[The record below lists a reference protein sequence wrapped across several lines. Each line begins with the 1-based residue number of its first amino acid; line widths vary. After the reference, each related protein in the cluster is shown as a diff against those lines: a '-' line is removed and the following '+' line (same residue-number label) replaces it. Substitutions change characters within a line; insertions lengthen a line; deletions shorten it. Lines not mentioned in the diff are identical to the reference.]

1 MSSFEDLPTKTIC
14 ISHNRDVDGIVTAAF
29 IKHVSKCGI
38 FLTDYD
44 RVLQTLQQVDGVTNL
59 YIYDLGTNK
68 ETEFQF
74 LQQLQQIVKKAGV
87 CYIDHHP
94 INAAF
99 TQKLADIGVR
109 VIHCKSD
116 CAAAITYEL
125 YKDKLPR
132 EAALLA
138 ACAAVTDDIEDGAIT
153 KKLLRRYDRDLVL
166 LEASILSYAIAA
178 KGEDEEFLL
187 NLTEQLANFKLP
199 HQIPNLCQYAC
210 EYGQRMIDLSHRIVE
225 EGVRMKNIAYMQTVE
240 RNLGSV
246 ANFLMGEFDVPV
258 GVAYRYKEET
268 GRYIVSLRSTNGF
281 PPNLGE
287 LTSNTAAL
295 VEGIGGGHLNA
306 SGAVVPSNSI
316 TKFLELL
323 DESLTKLIH

>member
-1 MSSFEDLPTKTIC
+1 MSSFEDLPTRTIC

-29 IKHVSKCGI
+29 VRHVSKCGV

-44 RVLQTLQQVDGVTNL
+44 RVLQTLQMVDGATNL
-59 YIYDLGTNK
+59 YICDLGTNK

-74 LQQLQQIVKKAGV
+74 LQHLQQIAKKTGV

-94 INAAF
+94 MDRSRM
-99 TQKLADIGVR
+99 QKLTDIGVR
-109 VIHCKSD
+109 VIHRESD
-116 CAAAITYEL
+116 CAAVITYEL

-138 ACAAVTDDIEDGAIT
+138 ACAAVTDDIEDSLIT
-153 KKLLRRYDRDLVL
+153 KKILRRYDRDLIL

-178 KGEDEEFLL
+178 KGEDEDFLL
-187 NLTEQLANFKLP
+187 YLTEQLANFVLP

-210 EYGQRMIDLSHRIVE
+210 EYGQRMIDLSSMIVR
-225 EGVRMKNIAYMQTVE
+225 EGVKMQNIAYMQTVE

-246 ANFLMGEFDVPV
+246 ANFLIGEFDVPV
-258 GVAYRYKEET
+258 GVAYRYKQQT
-268 GRYIVSLRSTNGF
+268 GKYIISLRSTNGF
-281 PPNLGE
+281 PKNLGE
-287 LTSNTAAL
+287 LTSNTASL

-306 SGAVVPSNSI
+306 SGAVVPDKNI
-316 TKFLELL
+316 LKFLELL
-323 DESLTKLIH
+323 DEGLSSLRK

>member
-1 MSSFEDLPTKTIC
+1 MSSFEDLPTKTVC
-14 ISHNRDVDGIVTAAF
+14 ISHNRDADGVITAAL
-29 IKHVSKCGI
+29 IRHVTNCTVY
-38 FLTDYD
+38 LTDYD
-44 RVLQTLQQVDGVTNL
+44 RVIQTLQKVGSATNL
-59 YIYDLGTNK
+59 YICDLGTNK
-68 ETEFQF
+68 ETEFQ
-74 LQQLQQIVKKAGV
+74 LVQQLQQMVKRMGI

-94 INAAF
+94 MSPTF
-99 TQKLADIGVR
+99 MQKLVEIGVR

-116 CAAAITYEL
+116 CASAITYEL
-125 YKDKLPR
+125 YKDRLPR

-138 ACAAVTDDIEDGAIT
+138 ACGAVTDAIEDGEIT
-153 KKLLRRYDRDLVL
+153 KKLLRRYDRDLIM

-187 NLTEQLANFKLP
+187 GLTEQMASGKLP

-210 EYGQRMIDLSHRIVE
+210 EYGQRMIDLSHRIVQ
-225 EGVRMKNIAYMQTVE
+225 EGAKMKSIAHMHTVE

-268 GRYIVSLRSTNGF
+268 GKYIVSLRSANGF

-287 LTSNTAAL
+287 LTSNTAAQ
-295 VEGIGGGHLNA
+295 VEGLGGGHSNA
-306 SGAVVPSNSI
+306 SGAVVPKKNLA
-316 TKFLELL
+316 KFLELL
-323 DESLTKLIH
+323 DESIALLKH